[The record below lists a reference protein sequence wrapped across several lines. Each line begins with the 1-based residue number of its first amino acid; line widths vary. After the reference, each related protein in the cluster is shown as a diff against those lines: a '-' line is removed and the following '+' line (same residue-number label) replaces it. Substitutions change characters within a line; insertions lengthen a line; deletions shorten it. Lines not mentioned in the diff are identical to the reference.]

1 MEGFGGAPRFLAYPR
16 AFTVRSGT
24 DAVLSCQITGEPRPS
39 ILWEKDKTP
48 VEPSGRFH
56 VEAKGDLYSLLVSRA
71 TPQDSGLYVCKAKNS
86 VGATYAA
93 ATLKVEAGEPQEE
106 EGCSGG
112 EAPAFLVAPS
122 STRVCRGEDVM
133 FTCRVSG
140 QPCPVLEWEKDG
152 HKLSDIFESSHFAMG
167 QEPED
172 WHFLKLFG
180 ARPPDGGVYVCR
192 ARSGSREALAAA
204 VLLVEPQ
211 VLPDGLPNGS
221 PADGPEPPAERQQR
235 RRQHAAGRRA
245 GPETW
250 VPNGV
255 VPAGVPRAKAFA
267 VSVGK
272 HAKFRCYVTGKPK
285 PEIVWQKD
293 GEPLAPGRRHLIYE
307 DREGYFILKVLY
319 CKPQDQGLYVCT
331 ASNTAG
337 QTLSAVQLQ
346 VKEHRLRFQVQLTD
360 VEVAEQEDAVLECQ
374 VPLETIPTAW
384 YLEDRELQ
392 PSHKYVMEEQGVL
405 RRLTIRDARTDDD
418 GIYLCQMKDK
428 GRSIAEVSVRGVIA
442 KRLPRK
448 LDVMEGE
455 NAVFCVETQEVV
467 EGTCWSRDGLQLR
480 ESPHIVLKSFGRTH
494 LLVLVHVT
502 RQDAGIISFTV
513 GESQTSSQLRVKC
526 VKRDPPS
533 APVAAEMSVAESNA
547 ALLTWCPAPDAHLHP
562 PSRYLLERRE
572 AAGGE
577 WVQCLATDLPGRVRV
592 LGDSVPREAD
602 YCFRIR
608 AANEHGRSSPVEFPG
623 SVHLA
628 PAARLERGLQ
638 DARVRDGE
646 DARFSLELSAAVHG
660 TWILNG
666 ARLGE
671 EEEETG
677 GRCSVRRHGTEHSL
691 LIRGVRLADSGAQV
705 TFVSGGVR
713 DSATLHVQGEWG
725 ARPEVLPEEQ
735 QGLSSWGMLLTPPR
749 CLSAPQVCIAPV
761 PEAERLR
768 EVPEGLP
775 VLLECQVSPPGASV
789 CWLKDGEAVPPD
801 DVIALQAEG
810 CVRRLLLRSAGPSDT
825 GVYTCDAGDDAVSF
839 VVTVTEAPV
848 RIVSSN
854 EEAPHAYAAGQR
866 VELWCQLSR
875 PAAPVRW
882 YKDGEEVEA
891 GESLVL
897 EQEGPWRRLVLPCA
911 RPQDAGEFVCDARGD
926 SVFYTVTVAEAP
938 VRIVSS
944 NEEAPHAYAAGQRVE
959 LWCQLS
965 RPAAPVRWY
974 KDGEEVEAGESL
986 VLEQEGPWRRLVLP
1000 CARPQDAG
1008 EFVCDAGGD
1017 SVFYTVTVAAP
1028 QVRIA
1033 PVPKAQQLREVLVGL
1048 TVLLECQV
1056 SPPDAPVRWLK
1067 DGEAVVP
1074 TEVLA
1079 IHSEGC
1085 SRRLHIPAAVAS
1097 DSGMYTCDAGDHAAS
1112 FRVTVSGELPGGC
1125 LSSCGAHLVQQL
1137 SPAMCPLAE
1146 APVRIVSSNEEAP
1159 HAYVVGQRV
1168 ELWCQLSHPA
1178 APVRWYKDGEEVEAG
1193 ESLVLE
1199 QEGPWRRLVLP
1210 CAQLQDA
1217 GEFICDAR
1225 DASVSYHVSVAEPP
1239 VRILHPPQ
1247 RSLELPVQ
1255 APGRVELRCELSVP
1269 EAPVR
1274 WFKDGLE
1281 VDETDNLLLLAEGAW
1296 RCLLIPRSSAEDT
1309 GEYICESKD
1318 EAISFDVKVS
1328 EPPVR
1333 ILQPRRPL
1341 PVVTVSPGETVMLGC
1356 ELSRADA
1363 PVRWAKEGV
1372 RLEAGG
1378 SLVLEEEGAHR
1389 RLLIPAARA
1398 EHSGKYICDATDDTV
1413 TFTVQ
1418 VLDPPVRIL
1427 EREVLPTRRH
1437 CWAMEDLVLEVHLS
1451 HAHREVKWYKD
1462 GEKLQDTGRVRLEED
1477 GARRSLVI
1485 LGATGRDAGE
1495 YLCDTGD
1502 DSIVFFVTVEVPE
1515 PPVTIVGSMGATEHQ
1530 YLVAG
1535 EDLVLAYELSRPD
1548 ATVRWLRDGQE
1559 VQPGERV
1566 QVETRGVLRQLTV
1579 RGVQPSDSGCYICDA
1594 ASDRV
1599 VMNVEVSA
1607 QPVRIVNKE
1616 EAQSPLEVLEGD
1628 SVTLVARL
1636 SPETA
1641 AVQWQKDGQTLRSG
1655 GRLLVCSEGPVRS
1668 LTIKQAELGDG
1679 GIFLCDAGDDEVHF
1693 TLHVKEAPV
1702 LFVNKREEREKL
1714 LVLEGGS
1721 AVLSAVTSTERA
1733 DVTWLGPRQAAVAG
1747 ERCELRR
1754 DGRVH
1759 SLVLC
1764 NVAKEDAGVYTC
1776 LSPHDQMQFD
1786 VSVRE
1791 LRVKFLRGLSD
1802 VRARQGERAVLWCE
1816 LCKARGDVVWR
1827 KDGRVL
1833 VPGPRRQMMAEG
1845 RERSLV
1851 LSRVEPEDAGE
1862 YCCESNDDKT
1872 LAMLTVQGE
1881 LCPRLGRLPGDPCAT
1896 RAVGKLGMA
1905 VAGGVRGRSA
1915 ALQDGRSPALCPDA
1929 PVVVPRVVEIITEL
1943 QSLTVLEGEDA
1954 TFKCLVSP
1962 EDVAVTWQLNGQPVV
1977 PGKRL
1982 LVTRSGLCH
1991 SLTLQQCQLGDA
2003 GTVTANAEGLVS
2015 TARLSVQEAQV
2026 LFVRKLRD
2034 VVAEEQGDVCLEVEV
2049 SHEAAEVQWLK
2060 QGVLLQPGS
2069 KYQLQESGCRRTLTI
2084 HCLGPGDRG
2093 TYRCESLHDR
2103 TQAKLCVE
2111 PRKVS
2116 IQTPLADVET
2126 FEKETATF
2134 HLELSHPGVPGVWT
2148 RDGIRVKPSST
2159 CRISA
2164 TGCGHSLTLEGLA
2177 LEDSGT
2183 VTFTADNLRCSARL
2197 LVREPPV
2204 TMVRVPRDL
2213 GVPETGVA
2221 SFECELSRP
2230 SVEVKWF
2237 KVSVRPNCLQQRP
2250 AASSSPFHPPPG
2262 CCRPCWGCRQ
2272 RNGGQSSGVLPA
2284 CTPEHALPGQDG
2296 QELRPGPNCR
2306 IYSAGRRRV
2315 LQLSRCELADAG
2327 IYTCD
2332 AGDCRASATLHV
2344 QGTATQPPGGTRT
2357 PKPCAIRSPSPLAAL
2372 APCPSPT
2379 ERQVCIVQ
2387 DLQDAQVR
2395 EGDNAV
2401 FTCEASHGDVKGEWF
2416 RDGEKIKVSGTVKI
2430 RQEGTR
2436 HFLLLCGV
2444 RPEDAG
2450 LVRFAAGM
2458 AVSEA
2463 SLRVEALPIRIVKP
2477 LRDKTVLAQ
2486 HKATLECTVSHARGR
2501 VRWLR
2506 GDTEIFAGDKYEICN
2521 LDCYRTLIIHRVGPE
2536 DEDSYTCDAFDDRST
2551 ARLLVEGEGAP
2562 RGAPLGA
2569 GGGTMPRSRG
2579 TPGSLSPCPTACK
2592 GLSAGVGGAGCIWD
2606 QGSVPTLSGTSLS
2619 GAPCRS
2625 GNAAAL
2631 PDFHCPHRE
2640 VEARMRH
2647 SGAARRQTDTTAGRW
2662 GHASPRNIWTRRH
2675 HPQPALPSGLCIKHF
2690 FLTWL
2695 LPPQRARVPLGEGV
2709 VAPLCIPPSIPG
2721 EPRPQDPPSPLPPAQ
2736 PPAPH
2741 TRLRKALY
2749 CAAVAS
2755 AAFGTFTKETE
2766 KGDGGVALRGRGRL
2780 AETCS
2785 SWGSGASR
2793 SRLEGAPKAGGAPRS
2808 SLATTL
2814 PAWPWG
2820 SPGSLRNKLIQ
2831 ITAREIY
2838 TRREP
2843 LPAAALRAGAPALPC
2858 PSRRLGPT
2866 PGPPPGHYK
2875 IQSPAKQRRP
2885 LQGSPL
2891 P

>member
-1 MEGFGGAPRFLAYPR
+1 MDGFGGAPRFLAYPR
-16 AFTVRSGT
+16 AFTVQSGA
-24 DAVLSCQITGEPRPS
+24 DAVLSCQITGDPRPS

-48 VEPSGRFH
+48 IEPSGRFH
-56 VEAKGDLYSLLVSRA
+56 VEAKGDLYSLLVSHA

-86 VGATYAA
+86 VGETYAA
-93 ATLKVEAGEPQEE
+93 ATLKVEVGEPRE
-106 EGCSGG
+106 EGCSDG
-112 EAPAFLVAPS
+112 EVLTFLVAPS

-133 FTCRVSG
+133 FACRVSG
-140 QPCPVLEWEKDG
+140 QPCLVLEWEKDG
-152 HKLSDIFESSHFAMG
+152 RKLSDLFESSHFAVG

-180 ARPPDGGVYVCR
+180 ARPPDAGVYVCR
-192 ARSGSREALAAA
+192 ARSGSQEALAAA
-204 VLLVEPQ
+204 VLLVEPRAP
-211 VLPDGLPNGS
+211 PDGLTNGS
-221 PADGPEPPAERQQR
+221 PADGPEPLVERQQR
-235 RRQHAAGRRA
+235 RQRHVAGRHA
-245 GPETW
+245 GLEIG
-250 VPNGV
+250 VPNGT
-255 VPAGVPRAKAFA
+255 VPARSPAAKAFA
-267 VSVGK
+267 VSAGK

-285 PEIVWQKD
+285 PEIIWQKD
-293 GEPLAPGRRHLIYE
+293 GEPLAPSRRHLIYE

-337 QTLSAVQLQ
+337 QTLSAGYIK
-346 VKEHRLRFQVQLTD
+346 VKEHRLRFQVQLAD
-360 VEVAEQEDAVLECQ
+360 VEVAEREDAVLECQ
-374 VPLETIPTAW
+374 VPLETIPTSW

-392 PSHKYVMEEQGVL
+392 PSHKYVMEERGVL

-428 GRSIAEVSVRGVIA
+428 GRSIAEVSVRGVIT

-455 NAVFCVETQEVV
+455 NAVFCVETQEAL
-467 EGTCWSRDGLQLR
+467 EGICWSRDGLQLR
-480 ESPHIVLKSFGRTH
+480 ESPRTVLKSFGRTH

-502 RQDAGIISFTV
+502 RQDAGIISFAI

-533 APVAAEMSVAESNA
+533 APVAAEMSVAESNT
-547 ALLTWCPAPDAHLHP
+547 ALLMWCPAPDAHLRP
-562 PSRYLLERRE
+562 PSRYLLERRGGGGGG
-572 AAGGE
+572 AGGG
-577 WVQCLATDLPGRVRV
+577 WVQCLATDLPGHVRV
-592 LGDSVPREAD
+592 LGDSVPCEAD
-602 YCFRIR
+602 YCFRVC
-608 AANEHGRSSPVEFPG
+608 AANEHGQSSPVEFPG

-628 PAARLERGLQ
+628 PAARVERGLQ
-638 DARVRDGE
+638 DVWVRDGE
-646 DARFSLELSAAVHG
+646 DARFSLELSATVHG
-660 TWILNG
+660 TWFLDG

-671 EEEETG
+671 EEEEEAG
-677 GRCSVRRHGTEHSL
+677 GQCSVRRHGMEHLL
-691 LIRGVRLADSGAQV
+691 LIEGVRLADSGAQV
-705 TFVSGGVR
+705 TFVSGSVR
-713 DSATLHVQGEWG
+713 DSATLHVQ
-725 ARPEVLPEEQ
+725 
-735 QGLSSWGMLLTPPR
+735 
-749 CLSAPQVCIAPV
+749 APQVRISPV
-761 PEAERLR
+761 PGAERLQ
-768 EVPEGLP
+768 EVPSGLP
-775 VLLECQVSPPGASV
+775 VLLECQVSPPGAPV
-789 CWLKDGEAVPPD
+789 RWLKDGEAVPLD
-801 DVIALQAEG
+801 DVIAVQAEG

-825 GVYTCDAGDDAVSF
+825 GTYTCDAGEDAVSF

-854 EEAPHAYAAGQR
+854 EEAPHAYVAGQR

-897 EQEGPWRRLVLPCA
+897 EQEGPRHRLVLPCA
-911 RPQDAGEFVCDARGD
+911 QPQDTGEFVCDAGGD

-944 NEEAPHAYAAGQRVE
+944 NEEAPHAYVAGQRVE

-974 KDGEEVEAGESL
+974 KDGEEVEAGKSL
-986 VLEQEGPWRRLVLP
+986 VLEQEGLRCQLVLP
-1000 CARPQDAG
+1000 CARPQD
-1008 EFVCDAGGD
+1008 
-1017 SVFYTVTVAAP
+1017 T
-1028 QVRIA
+1028 
-1033 PVPKAQQLREVLVGL
+1033 
-1048 TVLLECQV
+1048 
-1056 SPPDAPVRWLK
+1056 
-1067 DGEAVVP
+1067 
-1074 TEVLA
+1074 
-1079 IHSEGC
+1079 
-1085 SRRLHIPAAVAS
+1085 
-1097 DSGMYTCDAGDHAAS
+1097 
-1112 FRVTVSGELPGGC
+1112 
-1125 LSSCGAHLVQQL
+1125 
-1137 SPAMCPLAE
+1137 
-1146 APVRIVSSNEEAP
+1146 
-1159 HAYVVGQRV
+1159 
-1168 ELWCQLSHPA
+1168 
-1178 APVRWYKDGEEVEAG
+1178 
-1193 ESLVLE
+1193 
-1199 QEGPWRRLVLP
+1199 
-1210 CAQLQDA
+1210 
-1217 GEFICDAR
+1217 GEFICNAG
-1225 DASVSYHVSVAEPP
+1225 DASVSYHVLVAEPA

-1247 RSLELPVQ
+1247 RSLELLVQ
-1255 APGRVELRCELSVP
+1255 APERVELRCEISVP
-1269 EAPVR
+1269 DAPVR

-1296 RCLLIPRSSAEDT
+1296 RCLLIPRSSAEDV

-1318 EAISFDVKVS
+1318 EAVSFDVKVS

-1333 ILQPRRPL
+1333 ILQPCRPL
-1341 PVVTVSPGETVMLGC
+1341 PVVTVSPGETVTLGC

-1398 EHSGKYICDATDDTV
+1398 EHSGKYVCDTADDTV

-1418 VLDPPVRIL
+1418 VLDPLVRIL
-1427 EREVLPTRRH
+1427 ERDVLPTRRH
-1437 CWAMEDLVLEVHLS
+1437 CRAMEDLVLEVHLS
-1451 HAHREVKWYKD
+1451 HAHGEVKWYKD

-1477 GARRSLVI
+1477 GARRSLVV

-1515 PPVTIVGSMGATEHQ
+1515 PPVTIVGSTGAMEHHC
-1530 YLVAG
+1530 LVAG
-1535 EDLVLAYELSRPD
+1535 EDLVLACELSRPD

-1566 QVETRGVLRQLTV
+1566 QVEARGVLQQLTIC
-1579 RGVQPSDSGCYICDA
+1579 GAQPGDSGCYVCDA
-1594 ASDRV
+1594 ASDRMV
-1599 VMNVEVSA
+1599 ISVEVSA
-1607 QPVRIVNKE
+1607 QPVRVVNKE

-1641 AVQWQKDGQTLRSG
+1641 TVQWQKDGQTLRSG
-1655 GRLLVCSEGPVRS
+1655 GRLLVCSEGAARS
-1668 LTIKQAELGDG
+1668 LTIKQVELDDS

-1702 LFVNKREEREKL
+1702 LFVNKREQQEKL

-1721 AVLSAVTSTERA
+1721 AVLSAVASTERA
-1733 DVTWLGPRQAAVAG
+1733 DVTWLGPRQAAVTG

-1759 SLVLC
+1759 SLVLH

-1791 LRVKFLRGLSD
+1791 LQVKFLRGLSD
-1802 VRARQGERAVLWCE
+1802 VRARQGERVVLWCE

-1827 KDGRVL
+1827 KDGRAL
-1833 VPGPRRQMMAEG
+1833 APGPRRQMMAEG

-1851 LSRVEPEDAGE
+1851 LSRVEPKDAGE
-1862 YCCESNDDKT
+1862 YCCESNDDRT
-1872 LAMLTVQGE
+1872 LATLTVQ
-1881 LCPRLGRLPGDPCAT
+1881 
-1896 RAVGKLGMA
+1896 
-1905 VAGGVRGRSA
+1905 
-1915 ALQDGRSPALCPDA
+1915 
-1929 PVVVPRVVEIITEL
+1929 VPRVVEIITEL
-1943 QSLTVLEGEDA
+1943 QSLTVLEGDDA

-1977 PGKRL
+1977 PGERL

-1991 SLTLQQCQLGDA
+1991 SLTLRQCQPGDA
-2003 GTVTANAEGLVS
+2003 ATVTANAEGLVS
-2015 TARLSVQEAQV
+2015 RARLSVQEAQV
-2026 LFVRKLRD
+2026 LFVRKLQD
-2034 VVAEEQGDVCLEVEV
+2034 VVAEEQGDACLEVEV

-2069 KYQLQESGCRRTLTI
+2069 KYQMQESGCWRTLTI
-2084 HCLGPGDRG
+2084 RCLDPADRG

-2103 TQAKLCVE
+2103 TQARLCVE
-2111 PRKVS
+2111 PQKVS
-2116 IQTPLADVET
+2116 IRTPLADVET

-2148 RDGIRVKPSST
+2148 RDGIRVKPSGM
-2159 CRISA
+2159 CQISA
-2164 TGCGHSLTLEGLA
+2164 TGCRHSLTLEGLA

-2183 VTFTADNLRCSARL
+2183 ITFTADTLRCSARL

-2204 TMVRVPRDL
+2204 TLVRVPRDL

-2221 SFECELSRP
+2221 IFECELSRP
-2230 SVEVKWF
+2230 SAEVKWF
-2237 KVSVRPNCLQQRP
+2237 K
-2250 AASSSPFHPPPG
+2250 
-2262 CCRPCWGCRQ
+2262 
-2272 RNGGQSSGVLPA
+2272 
-2284 CTPEHALPGQDG
+2284 DG
-2296 QELRPGPNCR
+2296 QELQPGPNCR

-2327 IYTCD
+2327 TYTCD

-2344 QGTATQPPGGTRT
+2344 Q
-2357 PKPCAIRSPSPLAAL
+2357 
-2372 APCPSPT
+2372 

-2416 RDGEKIKVSGTVKI
+2416 RDGEKIKVSSTVKI

-2436 HFLLLCGV
+2436 HFLLLCAV

-2450 LVRFAAGM
+2450 LIRFAAGM
-2458 AVSEA
+2458 VVSEA

-2477 LRDKTVLAQ
+2477 LRDKTVLAR

-2551 ARLLVEGEGAP
+2551 ARLLVEGEEAP
-2562 RGAPLGA
+2562 
-2569 GGGTMPRSRG
+2569 
-2579 TPGSLSPCPTACK
+2579 
-2592 GLSAGVGGAGCIWD
+2592 
-2606 QGSVPTLSGTSLS
+2606 
-2619 GAPCRS
+2619 
-2625 GNAAAL
+2625 
-2631 PDFHCPHRE
+2631 
-2640 VEARMRH
+2640 
-2647 SGAARRQTDTTAGRW
+2647 
-2662 GHASPRNIWTRRH
+2662 
-2675 HPQPALPSGLCIKHF
+2675 
-2690 FLTWL
+2690 
-2695 LPPQRARVPLGEGV
+2695 
-2709 VAPLCIPPSIPG
+2709 
-2721 EPRPQDPPSPLPPAQ
+2721 
-2736 PPAPH
+2736 
-2741 TRLRKALY
+2741 
-2749 CAAVAS
+2749 
-2755 AAFGTFTKETE
+2755 
-2766 KGDGGVALRGRGRL
+2766 
-2780 AETCS
+2780 
-2785 SWGSGASR
+2785 
-2793 SRLEGAPKAGGAPRS
+2793 GGAPPGAVVPPCLTPEGHRGPRPHAPL
-2808 SLATTL
+2808 LA
-2814 PAWPWG
+2814 
-2820 SPGSLRNKLIQ
+2820 RV
-2831 ITAREIY
+2831 
-2838 TRREP
+2838 
-2843 LPAAALRAGAPALPC
+2843 
-2858 PSRRLGPT
+2858 
-2866 PGPPPGHYK
+2866 
-2875 IQSPAKQRRP
+2875 
-2885 LQGSPL
+2885 
-2891 P
+2891 

>member
-16 AFTVRSGT
+16 AFTVQSGT
-24 DAVLSCQITGEPRPS
+24 DAVLSCQITGDPRPNV
-39 ILWEKDKTP
+39 LWEKDKIP
-48 VEPSGRFH
+48 IEPSGRFH
-56 VEAKGDLYSLLVSRA
+56 MEAKGDLYSLLVSCA
-71 TPQDSGLYVCKAKNS
+71 TPQDSGLYICKAKNS
-86 VGATYAA
+86 VGETYAA
-93 ATLKVEAGEPQEE
+93 ATLKVEVGEPQE

-112 EAPAFLVAPS
+112 EALAFLVAPS
-122 STRVCRGEDVM
+122 SMRVCRGDDVM

-140 QPCPVLEWEKDG
+140 QPCPVLQWEKDG
-152 HKLSDIFESSHFAMG
+152 RKLSDLFESSHFAVG

-192 ARSGSREALAAA
+192 ARSGSQEALAAA
-204 VLLVEPQ
+204 VLLVEPRAP
-211 VLPDGLPNGS
+211 PDELPNGS
-221 PADGPEPPAERQQR
+221 PADGPEPLAEWRQR
-235 RRQHAAGRRA
+235 RQRHVAGWHA
-245 GPETW
+245 GPETR

-255 VPAGVPRAKAFA
+255 VPAGVPGAKAFA
-267 VSVGK
+267 VSAGK

-293 GEPLAPGRRHLIYE
+293 GEPLTPSRRHLVYE

-346 VKEHRLRFQVQLTD
+346 VKEHRLRFQVQLAD
-360 VEVAEQEDAVLECQ
+360 VEVAEREDAVLECQ

-392 PSHKYVMEEQGVL
+392 PSHKYMMEERGVL

-428 GRSIAEVSVRGVIA
+428 GRSIAEVSVRGVIT

-455 NAVFCVETQEVV
+455 NAVFCVETQEAL
-467 EGTCWSRDGLQLR
+467 EGICWSRDGLQLR
-480 ESPHIVLKSFGRTH
+480 ESPCTVLKSFGRTH

-502 RQDAGIISFTV
+502 RQDAGIISFAV

-547 ALLTWCPAPDAHLHP
+547 ALLMWCPPPDAHLRP

-592 LGDSVPREAD
+592 LGDSVPCEAD
-602 YCFRIR
+602 YCFRVC
-608 AANEHGRSSPVEFPG
+608 AANEHGRSCPVEFPG

-638 DARVRDGE
+638 DAQVQDGE
-646 DARFSLELSAAVHG
+646 DARFSLELSATVHG
-660 TWILNG
+660 TWFLDG

-671 EEEETG
+671 EEEEAG
-677 GRCSVRRHGTEHSL
+677 SRCSVQRRGTEHSL
-691 LIRGVRLADSGAQV
+691 LIRGARLADSGAQV
-705 TFVSGGVR
+705 TFVSGSVQ
-713 DSATLHVQGEWG
+713 DSATLHVQ
-725 ARPEVLPEEQ
+725 
-735 QGLSSWGMLLTPPR
+735 
-749 CLSAPQVCIAPV
+749 APQVHMAPV

-768 EVPEGLP
+768 EVPAGLP
-775 VLLECQVSPPGASV
+775 VLLECHVSPPGAPV
-789 CWLKDGEAVPPD
+789 CWLKDGEAVPLD
-801 DVIALQAEG
+801 DVIAVQADG

-825 GVYTCDAGDDAVSF
+825 GTYTCDAGDDAVSF

-848 RIVSSN
+848 RIISSN
-854 EEAPHAYAAGQR
+854 EEAPHAYMAGQRVELWCQLSRPAALVRWYKDGEEVEAGESLVLEQEGLRHRLVLPCARPQDTGEFVCDAGRDSVFYTVTVAEAPVRIVSSNEESPHAYMAGQRVELWCQLSRPAAPVRWYKDGEEVEVGESLVLEQEGLRHRLVLPCARLQDAGEFVCDAGGDSVFYTVTVAEAPVRIISSNEEAPHAYMAGQR

-897 EQEGPWRRLVLPCA
+897 EQEG
-911 RPQDAGEFVCDARGD
+911 
-926 SVFYTVTVAEAP
+926 
-938 VRIVSS
+938 
-944 NEEAPHAYAAGQRVE
+944 
-959 LWCQLS
+959 
-965 RPAAPVRWY
+965 
-974 KDGEEVEAGESL
+974 
-986 VLEQEGPWRRLVLP
+986 
-1000 CARPQDAG
+1000 
-1008 EFVCDAGGD
+1008 
-1017 SVFYTVTVAAP
+1017 
-1028 QVRIA
+1028 
-1033 PVPKAQQLREVLVGL
+1033 LR
-1048 TVLLECQV
+1048 
-1056 SPPDAPVRWLK
+1056 
-1067 DGEAVVP
+1067 
-1074 TEVLA
+1074 
-1079 IHSEGC
+1079 H
-1085 SRRLHIPAAVAS
+1085 
-1097 DSGMYTCDAGDHAAS
+1097 
-1112 FRVTVSGELPGGC
+1112 
-1125 LSSCGAHLVQQL
+1125 
-1137 SPAMCPLAE
+1137 
-1146 APVRIVSSNEEAP
+1146 
-1159 HAYVVGQRV
+1159 
-1168 ELWCQLSHPA
+1168 
-1178 APVRWYKDGEEVEAG
+1178 
-1193 ESLVLE
+1193 
-1199 QEGPWRRLVLP
+1199 RLVLP
-1210 CAQLQDA
+1210 CAQPQDT
-1217 GEFICDAR
+1217 GEFICNAG
-1225 DASVSYHVSVAEPP
+1225 DASAFYHILVAEPP

-1255 APGRVELRCELSVP
+1255 APGRVELRCELSVTD
-1269 EAPVR
+1269 APVR

-1281 VDETDNLLLLAEGAW
+1281 VDETANLLLLVEGAW

-1318 EAISFDVKVS
+1318 EAVSFDVKVA

-1333 ILQPRRPL
+1333 ILQPRRPP
-1341 PVVTVSPGETVMLGC
+1341 PVVTVSLGETVTLGC

-1398 EHSGKYICDATDDTV
+1398 EHAGKYVCAAADDTV

-1418 VLDPPVRIL
+1418 VLDPLVRIL
-1427 EREVLPTRRH
+1427 ERDTLPTCRH
-1437 CWAMEDLVLEVHLS
+1437 CRAMEDLVLEVHLS
-1451 HAHREVKWYKD
+1451 HAHGEVKWYKD

-1515 PPVTIVGSMGATEHQ
+1515 PPVTIVGSTGTVEHHC
-1530 YLVAG
+1530 LVAG
-1535 EDLVLAYELSRPD
+1535 EDLVLACELSRPD
-1548 ATVRWLRDGQE
+1548 ATVCWLRDGQE

-1566 QVETRGVLRQLTV
+1566 QVEARGVLRQLTIC
-1579 RGVQPSDSGCYICDA
+1579 GAQPSDSGCYICDA
-1594 ASDRV
+1594 ASDRA
-1599 VMNVEVSA
+1599 VMSVEVSA
-1607 QPVRIVNKE
+1607 CPVRIVNKE

-1641 AVQWQKDGQTLRSG
+1641 AAQWQKDGQMLRSG
-1655 GRLLVCSEGPVRS
+1655 GRLLVCSEGPARS
-1668 LTIKQAELGDG
+1668 LTIKQVELGDS
-1679 GIFLCDAGDDEVHF
+1679 GIFLCDASDDEVHF

-1702 LFVNKREEREKL
+1702 LFVNKQEEREKL

-1733 DVTWLGPRQAAVAG
+1733 DVTWLGPRQVAVAS

-1759 SLVLC
+1759 SLVLH

-1786 VSVRE
+1786 VNVRE
-1791 LRVKFLRGLSD
+1791 LQVKFLRGLSD
-1802 VRARQGERAVLWCE
+1802 MRARQGERVVLWCE

-1827 KDGRVL
+1827 KDGRAL
-1833 VPGPRRQMMAEG
+1833 APGPRRQMTAEG

-1851 LSRVEPEDAGE
+1851 LSCVEPKDAGE
-1862 YCCESNDDKT
+1862 YCCESNDDRT
-1872 LAMLTVQGE
+1872 LATLTVQ
-1881 LCPRLGRLPGDPCAT
+1881 
-1896 RAVGKLGMA
+1896 
-1905 VAGGVRGRSA
+1905 
-1915 ALQDGRSPALCPDA
+1915 
-1929 PVVVPRVVEIITEL
+1929 VPRVVEIITEL

-1977 PGKRL
+1977 PGERL

-1991 SLTLQQCQLGDA
+1991 SLTLRQCQPGDA
-2003 GTVTANAEGLVS
+2003 ATVTANAEGLVS

-2026 LFVRKLRD
+2026 LFVRKLQD
-2034 VVAEEQGDVCLEVEV
+2034 VVAEEQGDACLEVEV

-2060 QGVLLQPGS
+2060 QGILLQPGS
-2069 KYQLQESGCRRTLTI
+2069 KYQLQESGRQRTLTI
-2084 HCLGPGDRG
+2084 RCLDPADRG

-2103 TQAKLCVE
+2103 TQARLCVE

-2164 TGCGHSLTLEGLA
+2164 TGCGHSLTLEGLV

-2183 VTFTADNLRCSARL
+2183 VTFTADTLRCSARL

-2230 SVEVKWF
+2230 SAEVKWF
-2237 KVSVRPNCLQQRP
+2237 K
-2250 AASSSPFHPPPG
+2250 
-2262 CCRPCWGCRQ
+2262 
-2272 RNGGQSSGVLPA
+2272 
-2284 CTPEHALPGQDG
+2284 DG
-2296 QELRPGPNCR
+2296 QELRPGLTCR

-2344 QGTATQPPGGTRT
+2344 Q
-2357 PKPCAIRSPSPLAAL
+2357 
-2372 APCPSPT
+2372 

-2401 FTCEASHGDVKGEWF
+2401 FTCEVSHGDVKGEWF

-2444 RPEDAG
+2444 CPEDAG
-2450 LVRFAAGM
+2450 LIRFAAGM
-2458 AVSEA
+2458 VISEA

-2477 LRDKTVLAQ
+2477 LRDKTVLAR

-2551 ARLLVEGEGAP
+2551 ARLLVEG
-2562 RGAPLGA
+2562 
-2569 GGGTMPRSRG
+2569 S
-2579 TPGSLSPCPTACK
+2579 
-2592 GLSAGVGGAGCIWD
+2592 
-2606 QGSVPTLSGTSLS
+2606 
-2619 GAPCRS
+2619 
-2625 GNAAAL
+2625 
-2631 PDFHCPHRE
+2631 
-2640 VEARMRH
+2640 
-2647 SGAARRQTDTTAGRW
+2647 
-2662 GHASPRNIWTRRH
+2662 
-2675 HPQPALPSGLCIKHF
+2675 
-2690 FLTWL
+2690 
-2695 LPPQRARVPLGEGV
+2695 
-2709 VAPLCIPPSIPG
+2709 
-2721 EPRPQDPPSPLPPAQ
+2721 
-2736 PPAPH
+2736 
-2741 TRLRKALY
+2741 
-2749 CAAVAS
+2749 
-2755 AAFGTFTKETE
+2755 
-2766 KGDGGVALRGRGRL
+2766 
-2780 AETCS
+2780 
-2785 SWGSGASR
+2785 
-2793 SRLEGAPKAGGAPRS
+2793 
-2808 SLATTL
+2808 
-2814 PAWPWG
+2814 
-2820 SPGSLRNKLIQ
+2820 
-2831 ITAREIY
+2831 
-2838 TRREP
+2838 
-2843 LPAAALRAGAPALPC
+2843 
-2858 PSRRLGPT
+2858 
-2866 PGPPPGHYK
+2866 
-2875 IQSPAKQRRP
+2875 
-2885 LQGSPL
+2885 
-2891 P
+2891 

>member
-24 DAVLSCQITGEPRPS
+24 DAVLSCQITGDPRPS

-48 VEPSGRFH
+48 IEPSGRFH

-152 HKLSDIFESSHFAMG
+152 HKLSDIFESSHFAVG

-172 WHFLKLFG
+172 WHFLKLFS

-235 RRQHAAGRRA
+235 RRRHAEGRRA

-250 VPNGV
+250 MPNGV

-360 VEVAEQEDAVLECQ
+360 VEVAEREDAVLECQ

-392 PSHKYVMEEQGVL
+392 PSHKYVMEEQGVV

-502 RQDAGIISFTV
+502 RQDAGIISFAV

-547 ALLTWCPAPDAHLHP
+547 ALLTWCPAPDAHLRP

-577 WVQCLATDLPGRVRV
+577 WVQCLATDLPGHVRV

-602 YCFRIR
+602 YCFRIC

-671 EEEETG
+671 EEEEGVG
-677 GRCSVRRHGTEHSL
+677 GRCSVQRHGTEHSL

-713 DSATLHVQGEWG
+713 DSATLHVQ
-725 ARPEVLPEEQ
+725 
-735 QGLSSWGMLLTPPR
+735 
-749 CLSAPQVCIAPV
+749 APQVCIAPV

-775 VLLECQVSPPGASV
+775 VLLECQVSPPGASI

-891 GESLVL
+891 GENLVL

-911 RPQDAGEFVCDARGD
+911 RPQDAGEFVCDAGGD

-974 KDGEEVEAGESL
+974 KDGEEVEAGENL

-1033 PVPKAQQLREVLVGL
+1033 PVPKAQQLQEVLVGL

-1112 FRVTVSGELPGGC
+1112 FRVTVSD
-1125 LSSCGAHLVQQL
+1125 
-1137 SPAMCPLAE
+1137 
-1146 APVRIVSSNEEAP
+1146 APVRIISSNEEAP

-1168 ELWCQLSHPA
+1168 KLWCQLSHPA

-1193 ESLVLE
+1193 ENLVLE
-1199 QEGPWRRLVLP
+1199 QEGPWHRLVLP
-1210 CAQLQDA
+1210 CARLQDT

-1239 VRILHPPQ
+1239 VRILHPLQ

-1296 RCLLIPRSSAEDT
+1296 RCLLIPQSSAEDT

-1318 EAISFDVKVS
+1318 EAVSFDVKVS

-1333 ILQPRRPL
+1333 ILQPCRPL
-1341 PVVTVSPGETVMLGC
+1341 PVVTVSPGETVALGC

-1363 PVRWAKEGV
+1363 PVHWAKDGV

-1398 EHSGKYICDATDDTV
+1398 EHSGKYICDAADDTV

-1427 EREVLPTRRH
+1427 ERDVLPTRRH

-1451 HAHREVKWYKD
+1451 HAHGEVKWYKD

-1515 PPVTIVGSMGATEHQ
+1515 PPVTIVGSMGAAEHQ

-1566 QVETRGVLRQLTV
+1566 QVEASGVLRQLTV
-1579 RGVQPSDSGCYICDA
+1579 RGVQPSDSGCYVCDA

-1599 VMNVEVSA
+1599 VMNVEVLA
-1607 QPVRIVNKE
+1607 QPVRVVNKE

-1702 LFVNKREEREKL
+1702 LFVNKQEEREKL

-1721 AVLSAVTSTERA
+1721 AVLSAVASTERA

-1833 VPGPRRQMMAEG
+1833 VPGPRLQMMAEG

-1872 LAMLTVQGE
+1872 LAMLTV
-1881 LCPRLGRLPGDPCAT
+1881 
-1896 RAVGKLGMA
+1896 K
-1905 VAGGVRGRSA
+1905 
-1915 ALQDGRSPALCPDA
+1915 
-1929 PVVVPRVVEIITEL
+1929 VPRVVEIITEL

-1982 LVTRSGLCH
+1982 RVTRSGLCH

-2116 IQTPLADVET
+2116 IRTPPADVET

-2164 TGCGHSLTLEGLA
+2164 MGCGHSLTLEGLT

-2221 SFECELSRP
+2221 TFECELSRP
-2230 SVEVKWF
+2230 SAEVKWF
-2237 KVSVRPNCLQQRP
+2237 K
-2250 AASSSPFHPPPG
+2250 
-2262 CCRPCWGCRQ
+2262 
-2272 RNGGQSSGVLPA
+2272 
-2284 CTPEHALPGQDG
+2284 DG

-2332 AGDCRASATLHV
+2332 ADDCRASATLHV
-2344 QGTATQPPGGTRT
+2344 Q
-2357 PKPCAIRSPSPLAAL
+2357 
-2372 APCPSPT
+2372 
-2379 ERQVCIVQ
+2379 ERQVRIVQ

-2401 FTCEASHGDVKGEWF
+2401 FTCEASHGDVKAEWF
-2416 RDGEKIKVSGTVKI
+2416 RDGEKIKVSSTVKI

-2450 LVRFAAGM
+2450 LIRFEAGM

-2463 SLRVEALPIRIVKP
+2463 SLQVEALPIRIVKP
-2477 LRDKTVLAQ
+2477 LRDKTVLAR

-2551 ARLLVEGEGAP
+2551 ARLLVEG
-2562 RGAPLGA
+2562 
-2569 GGGTMPRSRG
+2569 S
-2579 TPGSLSPCPTACK
+2579 
-2592 GLSAGVGGAGCIWD
+2592 
-2606 QGSVPTLSGTSLS
+2606 
-2619 GAPCRS
+2619 
-2625 GNAAAL
+2625 
-2631 PDFHCPHRE
+2631 
-2640 VEARMRH
+2640 
-2647 SGAARRQTDTTAGRW
+2647 
-2662 GHASPRNIWTRRH
+2662 
-2675 HPQPALPSGLCIKHF
+2675 
-2690 FLTWL
+2690 
-2695 LPPQRARVPLGEGV
+2695 
-2709 VAPLCIPPSIPG
+2709 
-2721 EPRPQDPPSPLPPAQ
+2721 
-2736 PPAPH
+2736 
-2741 TRLRKALY
+2741 
-2749 CAAVAS
+2749 
-2755 AAFGTFTKETE
+2755 
-2766 KGDGGVALRGRGRL
+2766 
-2780 AETCS
+2780 
-2785 SWGSGASR
+2785 
-2793 SRLEGAPKAGGAPRS
+2793 
-2808 SLATTL
+2808 
-2814 PAWPWG
+2814 
-2820 SPGSLRNKLIQ
+2820 
-2831 ITAREIY
+2831 
-2838 TRREP
+2838 
-2843 LPAAALRAGAPALPC
+2843 
-2858 PSRRLGPT
+2858 
-2866 PGPPPGHYK
+2866 
-2875 IQSPAKQRRP
+2875 
-2885 LQGSPL
+2885 
-2891 P
+2891 

>member
-1 MEGFGGAPRFLAYPR
+1 MEGFRGAPRFLAYPR
-16 AFTVRSGT
+16 TFTVRSGT
-24 DAVLSCQITGEPRPS
+24 DAVLSCQITGDPRPS

-48 VEPSGRFH
+48 IEPSGRFQ
-56 VEAKGDLYSLLVSRA
+56 VEVKGDLYSLLVSCA
-71 TPQDSGLYVCKAKNS
+71 TPQDSGLYICKAKNS
-86 VGATYAA
+86 IGETYAA
-93 ATLKVEAGEPQEE
+93 AMLKVEVGEPGE
-106 EGCSGG
+106 EGCPGS
-112 EAPAFLVAPS
+112 EAPAFLITPS

-152 HKLSDIFESSHFAMG
+152 HKLSDVFESSHFAVG

-192 ARSGSREALAAA
+192 ARRGSQEALAAA
-204 VLLVEPQ
+204 VLLVEPRAP
-211 VLPDGLPNGS
+211 PDGLPGGS
-221 PADGPEPPAERQQR
+221 PADGLELLAEQR
-235 RRQHAAGRRA
+235 RRRQRHTVGRRV

-250 VPNGV
+250 VPNGT
-255 VPAGVPRAKAFA
+255 VPARVPGAKAFA

-285 PEIVWQKD
+285 PEILWQKD
-293 GEPLAPGRRHLIYE
+293 GEPLIPGRRHLVYE

-337 QTLSAVQLQ
+337 QTLSAVHLQ
-346 VKEHRLRFQVQLTD
+346 VKEHRLRFQVQLAD
-360 VEVAEQEDAVLECQ
+360 VEVAEREDAVLECQ

-392 PSHKYVMEEQGVL
+392 PSHKYVMEERGVV

-418 GIYLCQMKDK
+418 GIYLCQMKNK
-428 GRSIAEVSVRGVIA
+428 GRSIAEVSVRGVIT

-455 NAVFCVETQEVV
+455 NAVFCVETREAA
-467 EGTCWSRDGLQLR
+467 EGTCWSRDGLQLQ
-480 ESPHIVLKSFGRTH
+480 ESPRTVLKSFGRTH

-502 RQDAGIISFTV
+502 RQDAGIISFAV
-513 GESQTSSQLRVKC
+513 GESQTSSQLRIKC

-533 APVAAEMSVAESNA
+533 APVAAEMSVVESNA
-547 ALLTWCPAPDAHLHP
+547 ALLSWCPAPDAHLHP

-577 WVQCLATDLPGRVRV
+577 WVQCLATDLPGRVQV

-602 YCFRIR
+602 YCFRVC

-623 SVHLA
+623 SVRL
-628 PAARLERGLQ
+628 ARLERGLQ
-638 DARVRDGE
+638 DVWVQDGD
-646 DARFSLELSAAVHG
+646 DAQFSLELSAVVQG
-660 TWILNG
+660 TWFLDG

-671 EEEETG
+671 EEEESG
-677 GRCSVRRHGTEHSL
+677 GWYRVQRCGMEHSL
-691 LIRGVRLADSGAQV
+691 LIRGTQLADSGARV

-713 DSATLHVQGEWG
+713 DSATLHVQ
-725 ARPEVLPEEQ
+725 
-735 QGLSSWGMLLTPPR
+735 
-749 CLSAPQVCIAPV
+749 APQVRIAPV

-768 EVPEGLP
+768 EVPAGLP
-775 VLLECQVSPPGASV
+775 VLLECQVSPQDAPV
-789 CWLKDGEAVPPD
+789 RWLKDGEAVPLD
-801 DVIALQAEG
+801 DVIAVQAEG
-810 CVRRLLLRSAGPSDT
+810 CVRRLLLRSAGLSDA
-825 GVYTCDAGDDAVSF
+825 GVYTCDAGDDALSF

-848 RIVSSN
+848 RIISSN
-854 EEAPHAYAAGQR
+854 EEAPHAYTAGQR

-875 PAAPVRW
+875 PAALVCWYKDGEEVEAGEGLVLEQEGPQCRLVLPCARPQDTGEFVCDAGGDSVFYTVTVAEAPVRIISSNEEAPHAYTAGQRVELWCQLSRPAALVRW

-891 GESLVL
+891 GEGLVLEQEGPQCRLVLPCAQPQDAGEFVCDAGGDSVFYTVTVAVPEAQQLQEVLAGLPVLLECQVSPPDVPVRWLKDGKAVVLMEALAIRSEGCLRRLHIPAAAASDSGMYTCEAGDDAASFRVIVSEAPVRITSSNSEASHAYVAGQHVELWCQLSYPAALVRWYKDGEEVEVGESLVL

-911 RPQDAGEFVCDARGD
+911 RPQDTGEFV
-926 SVFYTVTVAEAP
+926 
-938 VRIVSS
+938 
-944 NEEAPHAYAAGQRVE
+944 
-959 LWCQLS
+959 
-965 RPAAPVRWY
+965 
-974 KDGEEVEAGESL
+974 
-986 VLEQEGPWRRLVLP
+986 
-1000 CARPQDAG
+1000 
-1008 EFVCDAGGD
+1008 
-1017 SVFYTVTVAAP
+1017 
-1028 QVRIA
+1028 
-1033 PVPKAQQLREVLVGL
+1033 
-1048 TVLLECQV
+1048 
-1056 SPPDAPVRWLK
+1056 
-1067 DGEAVVP
+1067 
-1074 TEVLA
+1074 
-1079 IHSEGC
+1079 
-1085 SRRLHIPAAVAS
+1085 
-1097 DSGMYTCDAGDHAAS
+1097 
-1112 FRVTVSGELPGGC
+1112 
-1125 LSSCGAHLVQQL
+1125 
-1137 SPAMCPLAE
+1137 
-1146 APVRIVSSNEEAP
+1146 
-1159 HAYVVGQRV
+1159 
-1168 ELWCQLSHPA
+1168 
-1178 APVRWYKDGEEVEAG
+1178 
-1193 ESLVLE
+1193 
-1199 QEGPWRRLVLP
+1199 
-1210 CAQLQDA
+1210 
-1217 GEFICDAR
+1217 CDAR

-1255 APGRVELRCELSVP
+1255 VPGRVELRCELSVP
-1269 EAPVR
+1269 DAPVC

-1281 VDETDNLLLLAEGAW
+1281 VDESDNLLLLAEGAW
-1296 RCLLIPRSSAEDT
+1296 RCLLIPRSCAEDA

-1318 EAISFDVKVS
+1318 EAVSFDVKVS

-1333 ILQPRRPL
+1333 ILQPRRPF
-1341 PVVTVSPGETVMLGC
+1341 PVVTVSPGETVTLGC
-1356 ELSRADA
+1356 ELSRTDA
-1363 PVRWAKEGV
+1363 PVSWAKDGV

-1389 RLLIPAARA
+1389 RLLIPVAQA
-1398 EHSGKYICDATDDTV
+1398 EHSGKYICDAGDDTV
-1413 TFTVQ
+1413 TFTIQ
-1418 VLDPPVRIL
+1418 VLDPLVRIL
-1427 EREVLPTRRH
+1427 ERDVLPTHRH
-1437 CWAMEDLVLEVHLS
+1437 CRAMEDLVLEVNLS
-1451 HAHREVKWYKD
+1451 HAHGEVKWYKD
-1462 GEKLQDTGRVRLEED
+1462 GEKQQDTGHVRLEED
-1477 GARRSLVI
+1477 GVRRCLVI

-1502 DSIVFFVTVEVPE
+1502 DSIVFFVTVEE
-1515 PPVTIVGSMGATEHQ
+1515 PPVTIMGSTGTTEHRC
-1530 YLVAG
+1530 LVAG
-1535 EDLVLAYELSRPD
+1535 EDLVLACELSRPD

-1566 QVETRGVLRQLTV
+1566 QVEARGVLRQLTIC
-1579 RGVQPSDSGCYICDA
+1579 GVQPTDSGCYTCDA
-1594 ASDRV
+1594 ASDRAV
-1599 VMNVEVSA
+1599 TSVEVSA
-1607 QPVRIVNKE
+1607 RPVRIVNKE
-1616 EAQSPLEVLEGD
+1616 EAQSPLEVMEGD

-1641 AVQWQKDGQTLRSG
+1641 AVQWQKDGQMLCSG
-1655 GRLLVCSEGPVRS
+1655 GRLLVCSEGPTRS

-1702 LFVNKREEREKL
+1702 LFVNKREEQEKL

-1721 AVLSAVTSTERA
+1721 AVLSAITSTERA

-1754 DGRVH
+1754 EGRVH
-1759 SLVLC
+1759 SLVLL
-1764 NVAKEDAGVYTC
+1764 NVAKEDAGIYTC
-1776 LSPHDQMQFD
+1776 LSPNDQMQFD

-1833 VPGPRRQMMAEG
+1833 APSPRRQMMAEG

-1862 YCCESNDDKT
+1862 YCCESNDDQT
-1872 LAMLTVQGE
+1872 LATLTVQ
-1881 LCPRLGRLPGDPCAT
+1881 
-1896 RAVGKLGMA
+1896 
-1905 VAGGVRGRSA
+1905 
-1915 ALQDGRSPALCPDA
+1915 
-1929 PVVVPRVVEIITEL
+1929 VPRVVEIITEL

-1962 EDVAVTWQLNGQPVV
+1962 KDVVVTWQLNGQLVV
-1977 PGKRL
+1977 PGERL

-1991 SLTLQQCQLGDA
+1991 SLTVQQCQLGDA

-2026 LFVRKLRD
+2026 LFVRKLQD

-2084 HCLGPGDRG
+2084 RCLGPADRG

-2116 IQTPLADVET
+2116 IQMPLADVET

-2134 HLELSHPGVPGVWT
+2134 HLELSHPSVPGVWT
-2148 RDGIRVKPSST
+2148 RDGIRVKPTST

-2164 TGCGHSLTLEGLA
+2164 TGCGHSLTLEGLT

-2183 VTFTADNLRCSARL
+2183 VTFTTDTLRCSARL

-2230 SVEVKWF
+2230 SAEVKWF
-2237 KVSVRPNCLQQRP
+2237 K
-2250 AASSSPFHPPPG
+2250 
-2262 CCRPCWGCRQ
+2262 
-2272 RNGGQSSGVLPA
+2272 
-2284 CTPEHALPGQDG
+2284 DG

-2327 IYTCD
+2327 TYTCD

-2344 QGTATQPPGGTRT
+2344 Q
-2357 PKPCAIRSPSPLAAL
+2357 
-2372 APCPSPT
+2372 
-2379 ERQVCIVQ
+2379 ERQVHIVQ

-2395 EGDNAV
+2395 EGDNAI

-2416 RDGEKIKVSGTVKI
+2416 RDGEKIKVTSTVKI

-2444 RPEDAG
+2444 RPEDEG
-2450 LVRFAAGM
+2450 LIRFVART

-2463 SLRVEALPIRIVKP
+2463 SLRVEGTSAGCEGWPGSSTRAGVHQGQLVGSPWKRAHPTMPTAPPYLPALPIRIVKP
-2477 LRDKTVLAQ
+2477 LRDKTVLAR

-2551 ARLLVEGEGAP
+2551 ARLLVEG
-2562 RGAPLGA
+2562 
-2569 GGGTMPRSRG
+2569 S
-2579 TPGSLSPCPTACK
+2579 
-2592 GLSAGVGGAGCIWD
+2592 
-2606 QGSVPTLSGTSLS
+2606 
-2619 GAPCRS
+2619 
-2625 GNAAAL
+2625 
-2631 PDFHCPHRE
+2631 
-2640 VEARMRH
+2640 
-2647 SGAARRQTDTTAGRW
+2647 
-2662 GHASPRNIWTRRH
+2662 
-2675 HPQPALPSGLCIKHF
+2675 
-2690 FLTWL
+2690 
-2695 LPPQRARVPLGEGV
+2695 
-2709 VAPLCIPPSIPG
+2709 
-2721 EPRPQDPPSPLPPAQ
+2721 
-2736 PPAPH
+2736 
-2741 TRLRKALY
+2741 
-2749 CAAVAS
+2749 
-2755 AAFGTFTKETE
+2755 
-2766 KGDGGVALRGRGRL
+2766 
-2780 AETCS
+2780 
-2785 SWGSGASR
+2785 
-2793 SRLEGAPKAGGAPRS
+2793 
-2808 SLATTL
+2808 
-2814 PAWPWG
+2814 
-2820 SPGSLRNKLIQ
+2820 
-2831 ITAREIY
+2831 
-2838 TRREP
+2838 
-2843 LPAAALRAGAPALPC
+2843 
-2858 PSRRLGPT
+2858 
-2866 PGPPPGHYK
+2866 
-2875 IQSPAKQRRP
+2875 
-2885 LQGSPL
+2885 
-2891 P
+2891 

>member
-39 ILWEKDKTP
+39 IVWEKDKNP
-48 VEPSGRFH
+48 IEPSGRFH

-71 TPQDSGLYVCKAKNS
+71 TPQDSGLYICKAKNS

-93 ATLKVEAGEPQEE
+93 ATLKVEAGDPQEE
-106 EGCSGG
+106 EGCSGS

-152 HKLSDIFESSHFAMG
+152 HKLSDLFESSHFAVG

-172 WHFLKLFG
+172 WHFLKLFS

-211 VLPDGLPNGS
+211 VLPDELPNGS
-221 PADGPEPPAERQQR
+221 PADGPEPLAKQQQQQWR
-235 RRQHAAGRRA
+235 WRHTVGYRA

-250 VPNGV
+250 VPNGAV
-255 VPAGVPRAKAFA
+255 LAGVPRAKAFA

-285 PEIVWQKD
+285 PEIIWQKD
-293 GEPLAPGRRHLIYE
+293 GETLTPGRRHLVYE

-346 VKEHRLRFQVQLTD
+346 VKEHRLRFQVQLAD
-360 VEVAEQEDAVLECQ
+360 VEVVEREDAVLECQ

-392 PSHKYVMEEQGVL
+392 PSHKYVMEEQGVV
-405 RRLTIRDARTDDD
+405 RRLTIRDVRTDDD

-428 GRSIAEVSVRGVIA
+428 GRSIAEVSVRGLIV

-455 NAVFCVETQEVV
+455 NAVFCVETREAA

-480 ESPHIVLKSFGRTH
+480 ESPRTVLKSFGRMH

-547 ALLTWCPAPDAHLHP
+547 ALLTWCPAPDAHLRP
-562 PSRYLLERRE
+562 PSRYLLERQE

-602 YCFRIR
+602 YCFRIC

-638 DARVRDGE
+638 DAQVREGE

-666 ARLGE
+666 ARLGKE
-671 EEEETG
+671 EEEAG
-677 GRCSVRRHGTEHSL
+677 GRCSVWRHGTEHSL
-691 LIRGVRLADSGAQV
+691 LIRGVQLADSGTQV
-705 TFVSGGVR
+705 AFVAGRVR
-713 DSATLHVQGEWG
+713 DSATLHVQ
-725 ARPEVLPEEQ
+725 
-735 QGLSSWGMLLTPPR
+735 
-749 CLSAPQVCIAPV
+749 
-761 PEAERLR
+761 EAL
-768 EVPEGLP
+768 
-775 VLLECQVSPPGASV
+775 
-789 CWLKDGEAVPPD
+789 
-801 DVIALQAEG
+801 
-810 CVRRLLLRSAGPSDT
+810 
-825 GVYTCDAGDDAVSF
+825 
-839 VVTVTEAPV
+839 V

-854 EEAPHAYAAGQR
+854 EEAPHVYAAGQR
-866 VELWCQLSR
+866 VELRCQLSR
-875 PAAPVRW
+875 LAAPVRW

-911 RPQDAGEFVCDARGD
+911 RPQDTGEFVCDAGGD

-938 VRIVSS
+938 VRIISS
-944 NEEAPHAYAAGQRVE
+944 NEEAPHVYTAGQRVE

-965 RPAAPVRWY
+965 CPAAPVHWY

-1000 CARPQDAG
+1000 CARPQDTG

-1017 SVFYTVTVAAP
+1017 SVFYTVTVAAL

-1048 TVLLECQV
+1048 PVLLECQV
-1056 SPPDAPVRWLK
+1056 SHPDAPIRWLK

-1085 SRRLHIPAAVAS
+1085 SRRLHIPAAAPS
-1097 DSGMYTCDAGDHAAS
+1097 DSGMYTCDAGDHATS
-1112 FRVTVSGELPGGC
+1112 FRVTVS
-1125 LSSCGAHLVQQL
+1125 
-1137 SPAMCPLAE
+1137 E
-1146 APVRIVSSNEEAP
+1146 APVRIISSNDKAP
-1159 HAYVVGQRV
+1159 HTYMVGQRV
-1168 ELWCQLSHPA
+1168 ELRCQLSHPV
-1178 APVRWYKDGEEVEAG
+1178 APVRWYKDGEELEAG

-1210 CAQLQDA
+1210 CARLRDA
-1217 GEFICDAR
+1217 GEFICDAG
-1225 DASVSYHVSVAEPP
+1225 DVSVSYHISVAEPP
-1239 VRILHPPQ
+1239 VRILHPLQ

-1255 APGRVELRCELSVP
+1255 APGCVELRCELSVP
-1269 EAPVR
+1269 DAPVR

-1281 VDETDNLLLLAEGAW
+1281 VDETDNLLLLVEGAW

-1341 PVVTVSPGETVMLGC
+1341 PVMVVSLGETVTLGC

-1389 RLLIPAARA
+1389 RLLIPAAQA
-1398 EHSGKYICDATDDTV
+1398 EHSGKYICHAADDTV

-1418 VLDPPVRIL
+1418 VLDPLVRIL
-1427 EREVLPTRRH
+1427 ERDVLPTHRH

-1451 HAHREVKWYKD
+1451 HAHGEVKWYKD

-1485 LGATGRDAGE
+1485 LGTTGRDAGE

-1502 DSIVFFVTVEVPE
+1502 DSIVFFVTVEVP
-1515 PPVTIVGSMGATEHQ
+1515 
-1530 YLVAG
+1530 
-1535 EDLVLAYELSRPD
+1535 
-1548 ATVRWLRDGQE
+1548 
-1559 VQPGERV
+1559 
-1566 QVETRGVLRQLTV
+1566 
-1579 RGVQPSDSGCYICDA
+1579 
-1594 ASDRV
+1594 
-1599 VMNVEVSA
+1599 
-1607 QPVRIVNKE
+1607 
-1616 EAQSPLEVLEGD
+1616 
-1628 SVTLVARL
+1628 
-1636 SPETA
+1636 
-1641 AVQWQKDGQTLRSG
+1641 
-1655 GRLLVCSEGPVRS
+1655 
-1668 LTIKQAELGDG
+1668 
-1679 GIFLCDAGDDEVHF
+1679 
-1693 TLHVKEAPV
+1693 
-1702 LFVNKREEREKL
+1702 
-1714 LVLEGGS
+1714 
-1721 AVLSAVTSTERA
+1721 
-1733 DVTWLGPRQAAVAG
+1733 
-1747 ERCELRR
+1747 
-1754 DGRVH
+1754 
-1759 SLVLC
+1759 
-1764 NVAKEDAGVYTC
+1764 
-1776 LSPHDQMQFD
+1776 
-1786 VSVRE
+1786 
-1791 LRVKFLRGLSD
+1791 
-1802 VRARQGERAVLWCE
+1802 
-1816 LCKARGDVVWR
+1816 
-1827 KDGRVL
+1827 
-1833 VPGPRRQMMAEG
+1833 
-1845 RERSLV
+1845 
-1851 LSRVEPEDAGE
+1851 
-1862 YCCESNDDKT
+1862 
-1872 LAMLTVQGE
+1872 
-1881 LCPRLGRLPGDPCAT
+1881 
-1896 RAVGKLGMA
+1896 
-1905 VAGGVRGRSA
+1905 
-1915 ALQDGRSPALCPDA
+1915 
-1929 PVVVPRVVEIITEL
+1929 RVVEIIMEL

-1962 EDVAVTWQLNGQPVV
+1962 EDVAMTWQLNGQPMV
-1977 PGKRL
+1977 PGERL

-2015 TARLSVQEAQV
+2015 TAQLSVQEAQV

-2034 VVAEEQGDVCLEVEV
+2034 VVAEEQGDACLEVEV

-2060 QGVLLQPGS
+2060 QGILLQPGS

-2084 HCLGPGDRG
+2084 HCLGPADRG

-2116 IQTPLADVET
+2116 IRTPLADVKT

-2134 HLELSHPGVPGVWT
+2134 HLELSHPSVPGVWT

-2164 TGCGHSLTLEGLA
+2164 TGCRHSLTLEGLA

-2183 VTFTADNLRCSARL
+2183 VTFTADTLRCSARL

-2230 SVEVKWF
+2230 SAEVKWF
-2237 KVSVRPNCLQQRP
+2237 K
-2250 AASSSPFHPPPG
+2250 
-2262 CCRPCWGCRQ
+2262 
-2272 RNGGQSSGVLPA
+2272 
-2284 CTPEHALPGQDG
+2284 DG

-2306 IYSAGRRRV
+2306 IYSAGRRRI

-2327 IYTCD
+2327 TYTCD
-2332 AGDCRASATLHV
+2332 AGDCQASAMLHI
-2344 QGTATQPPGGTRT
+2344 Q
-2357 PKPCAIRSPSPLAAL
+2357 
-2372 APCPSPT
+2372 
-2379 ERQVCIVQ
+2379 ERQVHIVQ

-2444 RPEDAG
+2444 CPEDAG
-2450 LVRFAAGM
+2450 LIRFMTGT

-2463 SLRVEALPIRIVKP
+2463 RLQVEALPIRIVKP
-2477 LRDKTVLAQ
+2477 LRDKTVLAR

-2551 ARLLVEGEGAP
+2551 ARLLVEGE
-2562 RGAPLGA
+2562 
-2569 GGGTMPRSRG
+2569 
-2579 TPGSLSPCPTACK
+2579 
-2592 GLSAGVGGAGCIWD
+2592 
-2606 QGSVPTLSGTSLS
+2606 
-2619 GAPCRS
+2619 
-2625 GNAAAL
+2625 
-2631 PDFHCPHRE
+2631 
-2640 VEARMRH
+2640 
-2647 SGAARRQTDTTAGRW
+2647 
-2662 GHASPRNIWTRRH
+2662 
-2675 HPQPALPSGLCIKHF
+2675 
-2690 FLTWL
+2690 
-2695 LPPQRARVPLGEGV
+2695 
-2709 VAPLCIPPSIPG
+2709 
-2721 EPRPQDPPSPLPPAQ
+2721 
-2736 PPAPH
+2736 
-2741 TRLRKALY
+2741 
-2749 CAAVAS
+2749 
-2755 AAFGTFTKETE
+2755 
-2766 KGDGGVALRGRGRL
+2766 
-2780 AETCS
+2780 
-2785 SWGSGASR
+2785 
-2793 SRLEGAPKAGGAPRS
+2793 
-2808 SLATTL
+2808 
-2814 PAWPWG
+2814 
-2820 SPGSLRNKLIQ
+2820 
-2831 ITAREIY
+2831 
-2838 TRREP
+2838 
-2843 LPAAALRAGAPALPC
+2843 
-2858 PSRRLGPT
+2858 
-2866 PGPPPGHYK
+2866 
-2875 IQSPAKQRRP
+2875 
-2885 LQGSPL
+2885 
-2891 P
+2891 

>member
-1 MEGFGGAPRFLAYPR
+1 MYQAATCCDPRKVVMEGFGGAPRFLAYPR
-16 AFTVRSGT
+16 AFTVQSGT
-24 DAVLSCQITGEPRPS
+24 DAVLSCQITGDPQPS

-48 VEPSGRFH
+48 IEPSGRFH
-56 VEAKGDLYSLLVSRA
+56 VEAKGDLYSLLVSHA

-86 VGATYAA
+86 VGETYAA
-93 ATLKVEAGEPQEE
+93 ATLKVEVGEPQEE
-106 EGCSGG
+106 ECSGG
-112 EAPAFLVAPS
+112 EAPTFLVGPS
-122 STRVCRGEDVM
+122 SMRVCRGENVT

-140 QPCPVLEWEKDG
+140 QPCPVLEWQKDG
-152 HKLSDIFESSHFAMG
+152 HKLSDLFESSHFAVG
-167 QEPED
+167 QELED

-180 ARPPDGGVYVCR
+180 ARPPDAGVYVCR
-192 ARSGSREALAAA
+192 ARTGSREALAAA
-204 VLLVEPQ
+204 VLLVEPR
-211 VLPDGLPNGS
+211 VLSDGLPGGS
-221 PADGPEPPAERQQR
+221 PADGPEPLAERQQQR
-235 RRQHAAGRRA
+235 RRRRHTV
-245 GPETW
+245 PESR
-250 VPNGV
+250 VPNGA
-255 VPAGVPRAKAFA
+255 VPAGTPGAKAFA

-293 GEPLAPGRRHLIYE
+293 GKPLAPGRRHLVYE

-346 VKEHRLRFQVQLTD
+346 VKEHRLRFQVQLAD
-360 VEVAEQEDAVLECQ
+360 VEVAERENAVLECQ

-392 PSHKYVMEEQGVL
+392 PSHKYVMEERGVL

-428 GRSIAEVSVRGVIA
+428 GRSIAEVSVRGVIT

-455 NAVFCVETQEVV
+455 NAVFCVETREEV

-480 ESPHIVLKSFGRTH
+480 ESPCTVLKSFGRTH

-502 RQDAGIISFTV
+502 RQDAGIISFVV

-547 ALLTWCPAPDAHLHP
+547 ALLSWCPAPDAHLRP

-572 AAGGE
+572 VAGGE

-592 LGDSVPREAD
+592 LGDSVPREGD
-602 YCFRIR
+602 YCFRVC
-608 AANEHGRSSPVEFPG
+608 AANEHGRSGPVEFPS

-628 PAARLERGLQ
+628 PAACLERGLQ
-638 DARVRDGE
+638 DVLVRDGE
-646 DARFSLELSAAVHG
+646 DAQFSLELSAMVQG
-660 TWILNG
+660 TWFFNDT
-666 ARLGE
+666 RLDE
-671 EEEETG
+671 EEEEEVG
-677 GRCSVRRHGTEHSL
+677 GRCSVRRCGTEHSL
-691 LIRGVRLADSGAQV
+691 LIRGALLTDSGAQV
-705 TFVSGGVR
+705 TFMSGGVR
-713 DSATLHVQGEWG
+713 DSATLHVQ
-725 ARPEVLPEEQ
+725 
-735 QGLSSWGMLLTPPR
+735 
-749 CLSAPQVCIAPV
+749 APQVHITPV
-761 PEAERLR
+761 PEAEQLR
-768 EVPEGLP
+768 EVPAGLP
-775 VLLECQVSPPGASV
+775 VLLECQVSPPDAPV
-789 CWLKDGEAVPPD
+789 HWLKDGEAVPLD
-801 DVIALQAEG
+801 DVIAVQAEG
-810 CVRRLLLRSAGPSDT
+810 CVRRLLLRSADPSDT
-825 GVYTCDAGDDAVSF
+825 GTYTCDTGDDAVSF

-848 RIVSSN
+848 RIISSN
-854 EEAPHAYAAGQR
+854 EEAPHAYTPGQR

-875 PAAPVRW
+875 PAAPVHW
-882 YKDGEEVEA
+882 YKDGEEVEV

-897 EQEGPWRRLVLPCA
+897 EQEGPWCRLVLPCA
-911 RPQDAGEFVCDARGD
+911 RPQDAGEFVCDTGGD
-926 SVFYTVTVAEAP
+926 SVFYTVTVTEAP
-938 VRIVSS
+938 VRIISS
-944 NEEAPHAYAAGQRVE
+944 NEEAPHAYTPGQRVE

-965 RPAAPVRWY
+965 RPAAPVHWY
-974 KDGEEVEAGESL
+974 KDGEEVEVGENL
-986 VLEQEGPWRRLVLP
+986 VLEQEGSRCQLVLP

-1017 SVFYTVTVAAP
+1017 SVFYTVTVA
-1028 QVRIA
+1028 
-1033 PVPKAQQLREVLVGL
+1033 VPEAQQLQEVLAGL
-1048 TVLLECQV
+1048 PVLLECQV
-1056 SPPDAPVRWLK
+1056 SPPDAPVQWLK

-1079 IHSEGC
+1079 ICSEGC
-1085 SRRLHIPAAVAS
+1085 WRRLHIPTAAPA
-1097 DSGMYTCDAGDHAAS
+1097 DSGMYTCDAGRDATS
-1112 FRVTVSGELPGGC
+1112 FRVTVTGELPRAC
-1125 LSSCGAHLVQQL
+1125 PSSCGAHPPPRLTPTTC
-1137 SPAMCPLAE
+1137 SPAE
-1146 APVRIVSSNEEAP
+1146 APVRIVSSNKGAP
-1159 HAYVVGQRV
+1159 HAYTPGQRV

-1178 APVRWYKDGEEVEAG
+1178 APVHWYKDGEEVEASD
-1193 ESLVLE
+1193 SLVLE
-1199 QEGPWRRLVLP
+1199 QEGSRCQLVLP

-1217 GEFICDAR
+1217 GEFVCNAG

-1247 RSLELPVQ
+1247 RSLEVPVQ

-1269 EAPVR
+1269 DAPVR

-1281 VDETDNLLLLAEGAW
+1281 VDETENLLLLAEGAW
-1296 RCLLIPRSSAEDT
+1296 RCLLIPRSSAEDM

-1318 EAISFDVKVS
+1318 EAVSFDVQVS

-1333 ILQPRRPL
+1333 ILQPLRPP
-1341 PVVTVSPGETVMLGC
+1341 PVVTVSLGDTVTLGC

-1363 PVRWAKEGV
+1363 PVHWAKEGV

-1389 RLLIPAARA
+1389 RLLIPVAQA

-1418 VLDPPVRIL
+1418 VLDPLVRIL
-1427 EREVLPTRRH
+1427 ERDVLPTHRR
-1437 CWAMEDLVLEVHLS
+1437 CRAMEDLVLEVHLS
-1451 HAHREVKWYKD
+1451 HAHGEVKWYKD

-1477 GARRSLVI
+1477 GTRRSLVI
-1485 LGATGRDAGE
+1485 LGTMGRDTGE

-1502 DSIVFFVTVEVPE
+1502 DSIVFFITVEE
-1515 PPVTIVGSMGATEHQ
+1515 PPVTIVGSTGTADHRC
-1530 YLVAG
+1530 LVAG
-1535 EDLVLAYELSRPD
+1535 EDLVLACELSQSD

-1566 QVETRGVLRQLTV
+1566 QVEARGVLRQLTI
-1579 RGVQPSDSGCYICDA
+1579 RGVQPGDSGRYVCDA
-1594 ASDRV
+1594 ASDHAV
-1599 VMNVEVSA
+1599 TVVEVSA

-1641 AVQWQKDGQTLRSG
+1641 AAQWQKDGRTLCSG
-1655 GRLLVCSEGPVRS
+1655 GRLLVCSEGPARS
-1668 LTIKQAELGDG
+1668 LTIKQVELGDS

-1693 TLHVKEAPV
+1693 TLRVKEAPV
-1702 LFVNKREEREKL
+1702 LFVNKQEEREKL

-1733 DVTWLGPRQAAVAG
+1733 DVSWRGPRQAAVPS

-1759 SLVLC
+1759 SLVLH
-1764 NVAKEDAGVYTC
+1764 NVAKEDAGTYTC
-1776 LSPHDQMQFD
+1776 LSPDDQMQFD
-1786 VSVRE
+1786 LSVRE
-1791 LRVKFLRGLSD
+1791 LQVKFLRGLSD
-1802 VRARQGERAVLWCE
+1802 VRAQQGERVVLWCE

-1827 KDGRVL
+1827 KDGRAL
-1833 VPGPRRQMMAEG
+1833 VPGPRLQIMAEG

-1851 LSRVEPEDAGE
+1851 LSRVGPEDAGE
-1862 YCCESNDDKT
+1862 YCCESNDDRT
-1872 LAMLTVQGE
+1872 LAMLTVQ
-1881 LCPRLGRLPGDPCAT
+1881 
-1896 RAVGKLGMA
+1896 
-1905 VAGGVRGRSA
+1905 VR
-1915 ALQDGRSPALCPDA
+1915 
-1929 PVVVPRVVEIITEL
+1929 RVVEIITEL
-1943 QSLTVLEGEDA
+1943 QNLTVLEGEDA

-1977 PGKRL
+1977 PGEQL
-1982 LVTRSGLCH
+1982 LVTRRGLCH

-2003 GTVTANAEGLVS
+2003 ATVTANAEGLVS
-2015 TARLSVQEAQV
+2015 MARLSVQEAQV
-2026 LFVRKLRD
+2026 LFVQKLRD
-2034 VVAEEQGDVCLEVEV
+2034 VVAEEQEDVCLEVEV

-2069 KYQLQESGCRRTLTI
+2069 KYQLQELGRRRTLTI
-2084 HCLGPGDRG
+2084 HCLGPADRG

-2103 TQAKLCVE
+2103 TQARLCVE
-2111 PRKVS
+2111 REYCPGHGNGGARKVS

-2134 HLELSHPGVPGVWT
+2134 HLELSHPNVPGVWT

-2164 TGCGHSLTLEGLA
+2164 TGCRHSLTLERLA

-2183 VTFTADNLRCSARL
+2183 VTFTADTLRCSARL

-2204 TMVRVPRDL
+2204 TMVKVPRDL

-2237 KVSVRPNCLQQRP
+2237 KVK
-2250 AASSSPFHPPPG
+2250 
-2262 CCRPCWGCRQ
+2262 
-2272 RNGGQSSGVLPA
+2272 
-2284 CTPEHALPGQDG
+2284 DG
-2296 QELRPGPNCR
+2296 LELRPGPNCR
-2306 IYSAGRRRV
+2306 IYSVGRRRI

-2327 IYTCD
+2327 TYTCD
-2332 AGDCRASATLHV
+2332 TGNCCASATLHV
-2344 QGTATQPPGGTRT
+2344 Q
-2357 PKPCAIRSPSPLAAL
+2357 
-2372 APCPSPT
+2372 

-2401 FTCEASHGDVKGEWF
+2401 FTCEVSHGDVKGEWL
-2416 RDGEKIKVSGTVKI
+2416 RDREKIKVSSTVKI
-2430 RQEGTR
+2430 RQEGPR

-2450 LVRFAAGM
+2450 LIRFVAGK
-2458 AVSEA
+2458 VCSEA
-2463 SLRVEALPIRIVKP
+2463 SLQVEALPIRIVKP
-2477 LRDKTVLAQ
+2477 LRDKTVLAR

-2551 ARLLVEGEGAP
+2551 ARLLVEG
-2562 RGAPLGA
+2562 
-2569 GGGTMPRSRG
+2569 S
-2579 TPGSLSPCPTACK
+2579 
-2592 GLSAGVGGAGCIWD
+2592 
-2606 QGSVPTLSGTSLS
+2606 
-2619 GAPCRS
+2619 
-2625 GNAAAL
+2625 
-2631 PDFHCPHRE
+2631 
-2640 VEARMRH
+2640 
-2647 SGAARRQTDTTAGRW
+2647 
-2662 GHASPRNIWTRRH
+2662 
-2675 HPQPALPSGLCIKHF
+2675 
-2690 FLTWL
+2690 
-2695 LPPQRARVPLGEGV
+2695 
-2709 VAPLCIPPSIPG
+2709 
-2721 EPRPQDPPSPLPPAQ
+2721 
-2736 PPAPH
+2736 
-2741 TRLRKALY
+2741 
-2749 CAAVAS
+2749 
-2755 AAFGTFTKETE
+2755 
-2766 KGDGGVALRGRGRL
+2766 
-2780 AETCS
+2780 
-2785 SWGSGASR
+2785 
-2793 SRLEGAPKAGGAPRS
+2793 
-2808 SLATTL
+2808 
-2814 PAWPWG
+2814 
-2820 SPGSLRNKLIQ
+2820 
-2831 ITAREIY
+2831 
-2838 TRREP
+2838 
-2843 LPAAALRAGAPALPC
+2843 
-2858 PSRRLGPT
+2858 
-2866 PGPPPGHYK
+2866 
-2875 IQSPAKQRRP
+2875 
-2885 LQGSPL
+2885 
-2891 P
+2891 